1 MTTNEPPNQGQ
12 PGEPTPP
19 PPSIPQ
25 PIPQPIPPADA
36 APTYGVTP
44 AGAEPMR
51 PSDMIEQA
59 QAAAVAG
66 DPEGDGDGDNRTA
79 IFAGVATGVIV
90 LAALAFFIF
99 SNRSEP
105 VAAPPNL
112 GSQTPLTTLSGATPT
127 SSSTLPGDRGYQP
140 RLEGG
145 RCPFDLTTDGEFE
158 FDCGWMVVPEDR
170 QNVGNRREVRIPYAR
185 FTSTNPDAPA
195 DPIIYLDGGPG
206 GSTLDTL
213 QFSFGPVWSKLVE
226 NRDLIMF
233 DQRGVGL
240 AEPSLDCPEERQWLF
255 SVLDEQLT
263 LEEERTAELE
273 VIGQCRDRL
282 VEDGVDLAQYN
293 SVENAADVNDLRFA
307 LGYEKV
313 NLLGISYGTRLATT
327 VMRDFPEGIR
337 SVVLDSTY
345 TPDVNLT
352 VEAPANFD
360 RALAELFEGCAQ
372 DTPCAERYPDL
383 EERLFALYERYE
395 ASPVEAPVRD
405 FINGGSWDVLF
416 DGDWLLGTV
425 FQGLYSEAVI
435 PVLPQLVEELEAG
448 DTSTLSLLTS
458 NTLANANFISLGMML
473 SVQCNEEISFTT
485 QAEIDAGLQGLDD
498 IAPIFDGASNVGDFM
513 LEACDVWQAGT
524 AAPNAN
530 EPVESDLPTLVLA
543 GEYDPITPPAWGASA
558 SAYLSNST
566 YVEFPGLGHGT
577 SISGG
582 CPLDIT
588 FAFIDDP
595 TGTVD
600 TSCVATMKPID
611 FKIPGEP
618 APPIE
623 LVEFSEDVFGTEVS
637 GVVPD
642 GWESVGFGGYARGE
656 SGIDQTAI
664 LQQFAPFAAPDTFV
678 SLLASQFGISGSPD
692 RIDTVE
698 SDVGTWT
705 IYNGTADGFEFDMA
719 VVEIGQST
727 GLVAL
732 ISNPEERQQLYDE
745 VLLPAIAAFRVQT

>member
-1 MTTNEPPNQGQ
+1 MTTNEPPNLG
-12 PGEPTPP
+12 PNGEPK

-25 PIPQPIPPADA
+25 PIPPAGSDRAVGPAAGPPPAG
-36 APTYGVTP
+36 Y
-44 AGAEPMR
+44 EPVR
-51 PSDMIEQA
+51 PSDLIEQA
-59 QAAAVAG
+59 QAEAAAA
-66 DPEGDGDGDNRTA
+66 EAQDGDGTNQTA
-79 IFAGVATGVIV
+79 MFAGIATAVVVLGV
-90 LAALAFFIF
+90 LAFFIF
-99 SNRSEP
+99 SNSSEP
-105 VAAPPNL
+105 LAAPPNL

-127 SSSTLPGDRGYQP
+127 SSSTLPGDRGYEP

-145 RCPFDLTTDGEFE
+145 RCPFDLVTDVE
-158 FDCGWMVVPEDR
+158 FDCGYMVVPEDR
-170 QNVGNRREVRIPYAR
+170 QNITNRREVRIPFAR
-185 FTSTNPDAPA
+185 FTSTNPDAPD

-240 AEPSLDCPEERQWLF
+240 SEPSLDCPEERQWLF
-255 SVLDEQLT
+255 SVLDQQLT
-263 LEEERTAELE
+263 LEEERAAELD
-273 VIGQCRDRL
+273 VIGQCRERL
-282 VEDGVDLAQYN
+282 VDDGVDLAQYN
-293 SVENAADVNDLRFA
+293 SVENAADVNDLRIA
-307 LGYEKV
+307 LGYEEL

-327 VMRDFPEGIR
+327 VMRDFPEGVR
-337 SVVLDSTY
+337 SVILDSTY

-352 VEAPANFD
+352 AEAPANFD
-360 RALAELFEGCAQ
+360 RALEELWSGCQ
-372 DTPCAERYPDL
+372 EDSGCAERYPDL
-383 EERLFALYERYE
+383 ENRVFALYDRYE
-395 ASPVEAPVRD
+395 DSPVEAPVRD
-405 FINGGSWDVLF
+405 FINGGTWDVLF
-416 DGDWLLGTV
+416 DGDWLLGTI
-425 FQGLYSEAVI
+425 FQGLYSEQVI
-435 PVLPQLVEELEAG
+435 PILPQLVEELEAG
-448 DTSTLSLLTS
+448 DTSTLRLLTS

-485 QAEIDAGLQGLDD
+485 QADIDAGLQGLDE
-498 IAPIFDGASNVGDFM
+498 IAPIFAGATNVGDFM
-513 LEACDVWQAGT
+513 LAACDVWQAGS
-524 AAPNAN
+524 AAPAAN
-530 EPVESDLPTLVLA
+530 QPVESDLPTLVLA

-566 YVEFPGLGHGT
+566 YIEFPGLGHGT

-595 TGTVD
+595 TAPVD
-600 TSCVATMKPID
+600 AGCVESMQPID

-618 APPIE
+618 APAVT
-623 LVEFSEDVFGTEVS
+623 LVAFTEDVFGTEVS
-637 GVVPD
+637 GVVPE

-656 SGIDQTAI
+656 SGIDQTAV
-664 LQQFAPFAAPDTFV
+664 LQQFAPFVDPDSFV

-692 RIDTVE
+692 RIDTVD
-698 SDVGTWT
+698 SGIGTWT

-732 ISNPEERQQLYDE
+732 ISNPGERQQLYDE
-745 VLLPAIAAFRVQT
+745 VLLPAIDAFRIES